1 MTITTRNA
9 TPADAGLLATVARR
23 TFFDAYT
30 SSEPNPD
37 LHVHMDRHFGE
48 PQQAAELADPATRV
62 VIIEADGV
70 AIGYALLGDDP
81 VPSCITGEA
90 PLQIRRFYI
99 DQAWKGRGAA
109 QQLMAAVESAARD
122 LGKRTL
128 WLLAWE
134 KNFRAHAFY
143 RKCGF
148 TDAGRAPYL
157 FGNTWEDDFAMSKAV
172 HP

>member
-1 MTITTRNA
+1 MTISTRLA

-23 TFFDAYT
+23 TFFDAYGAT
-30 SSEPNPD
+30 DPSPD
-37 LHVHMDRHFGE
+37 LEVHMDRHFGE
-48 PQQAAELADPATRV
+48 PQQRAELTDPRV
-62 VIIEADGV
+62 RVIVMEDDGA

-81 VPSCITGEA
+81 VPACVTGEA

-109 QQLMAAVESAARD
+109 QQLMGAVESVARS
-122 LGKRTL
+122 LEKRTL

-148 TDAGRAPYL
+148 TDVGRAPYL
-157 FGNTWEDDFAMSKAV
+157 FGNTWESDFAMSKPV
-172 HP
+172 DP